1 MVSAATRRGPD
12 FANDQGGSSCG
23 GPPFSM
29 EGWMKRLSAA
39 LGAGLVLAGCAGVP
53 GFRDRG
59 DLVSE
64 PEVCAP
70 QRFEVYFRDSE
81 AGLTDAARHA
91 ISLTATQLQGCNIKA
106 VQVIGLAD
114 ARGGPTA
121 NLDLSERR
129 ALAVAEA
136 LEAAGWPSPVFSV
149 VVAGESGSVTAGGAN
164 EPMRRRTEV
173 VVDAA
178 PR

>member
-1 MVSAATRRGPD
+1 MKGLIAAM
-12 FANDQGGSSCG
+12 AGGA
-23 GPPFSM
+23 M
-29 EGWMKRLSAA
+29 
-39 LGAGLVLAGCAGVP
+39 LAGCAGVP
-53 GFRDRG
+53 GFRDRSE
-59 DLVSE
+59 LVSE
-64 PEVCAP
+64 PQVCTGP
-70 QRFEVYFRDSE
+70 RFDVYFRDSE

-91 ISLTATQLQGCNIKA
+91 IAMTATQLQGCEIRKVN
-106 VQVIGLAD
+106 VIGLAD

-136 LEAAGWPSPVFSV
+136 LEAAGWPSPVFSL
-149 VVAGESGSVTAGGAN
+149 VVAGESGSVTADGTS

-173 VVDAA
+173 LVDAV